1 VPLLQVS
8 VHAQVGE
15 QVLVGHIPFMHMP
28 PPVQPHFPPQP
39 SLLPQVPSRGQLGV
53 QQLPP

>member
-1 VPLLQVS
+1 MPLLHVS
-8 VHAQVGE
+8 VHAQLGE